1 MADVVLVN
9 GNVITVDERMP
20 RAEAVG
26 IIQGRFAAVGTI
38 AEIRGLAA

>member
-26 IIQGRFAAVGTI
+26 IDHDGEAGGLGGVG
-38 AEIRGLAA
+38 